1 VNINKIEIFKMA
13 ASLFVEVSDKEI
25 SEIKMNS
32 DQKNTKKTCAKI
44 LKQLFA
50 SCRLGDYRGIFTS
63 TSSRRIFPDNHLAF
77 GE

>member
-1 VNINKIEIFKMA
+1 MV
-13 ASLFVEVSDKEI
+13 ASRFAEVSDKEI

-50 SCRLGDYRGIFTS
+50 SDSVTIGD
-63 TSSRRIFPDNHLAF
+63 
-77 GE
+77 